1 MEEKLQLV
9 QRTLRDLVRF
19 NTDKEDLNLDVAFIL
34 ASNDD
39 ELIDEF
45 RKMYYHRN
53 FKWVND
59 IDNEIAD
66 ILFEIYGLYF
76 DETTNQN
83 RALRYAVN
91 QKSPFEDEQDG
102 NAILQPIIFE
112 DGLLTVAKN
121 NQVLQMFLTYHPDN
135 NVLFEE
141 VDTKKDASA
150 QIDWMNI
157 QLDAQLAARTLDLA
171 TKEAIGRILL
181 GTRVDRLSSEEL
193 NRDILIHA
201 RNNPKEFLDMLND
214 PELRLQNIAAKAL
227 QDGFFVLKN
236 NRRDIYFNLP
246 DNKKKLMGIP
256 FGEDTIKLLTSY
268 LQSDD
273 GIDLYK
279 MLEKKYSK

>member
-1 MEEKLQLV
+1 MSKTPIQDKVYVLKRKTFPMSFMLAA
-9 QRTLRDLVRF
+9 RNTVR
-19 NTDKEDLNLDVAFIL
+19 KPL
-34 ASNDD
+34 
-39 ELIDEF
+39 
-45 RKMYYHRN
+45 
-53 FKWVND
+53 
-59 IDNEIAD
+59 
-66 ILFEIYGLYF
+66 LYF

-83 RALRYAVN
+83 RALRYAIN
-91 QKSPFEDEQDG
+91 QKSPFIDEQDG
-102 NAILQPIIFE
+102 NAILDPIVFE
-112 DGLLTVAKN
+112 DGLLTVGKN
-121 NQVLQMFLTYHPDN
+121 NQVLQMFLSLHPDN
-135 NVLFEE
+135 GILFEE
-141 VDTKKDASA
+141 IDTKKDASA

-157 QLDAQLAARTLDLA
+157 QLDAQLAARTLDLQ

-181 GTRVDRLSSEEL
+181 GTRVDKLSSEEL

-214 PELRLQNIAAKAL
+214 PELRLQNIAAKAY

-246 DNKKKLMGIP
+246 DNKKKLMGVP
-256 FGEDTIKLLTSY
+256 FNEDPIKLLVSY

>member
-1 MEEKLQLV
+1 MSKVTIQDKMYVLKRKSFPMSFMLTA
-9 QRTLRDLVRF
+9 R
-19 NTDKEDLNLDVAFIL
+19 NT
-34 ASNDD
+34 
-39 ELIDEF
+39 F
-45 RKMYYHRN
+45 RKP
-53 FKWVND
+53 
-59 IDNEIAD
+59 
-66 ILFEIYGLYF
+66 LLYF

-112 DGLLTVAKN
+112 DGLLTVPKN
-121 NQVLQMFLTYHPDN
+121 NQVLQMFLSLHPDN
-135 NVLFEE
+135 NILFEE

-157 QLDAQLAARTLDLA
+157 QLDAQIAARTLDLQ

-181 GTRVDRLSSEEL
+181 GTRVDKLSSEEL

-201 RNNPKEFLDMLND
+201 RNNPQEFLDMLND
-214 PELRLQNIAAKAL
+214 PDLRLHNIAAKAL
-227 QDGFFVLKN
+227 QDGLFTLRN
-236 NRRDIYFNLP
+236 NDRDIYFNLP

-256 FGEDTIKLLTSY
+256 FGEDAVTLLRSY

>member
-1 MEEKLQLV
+1 MSFMLAA
-9 QRTLRDLVRF
+9 RNTLRKPL
-19 NTDKEDLNLDVAFIL
+19 
-34 ASNDD
+34 
-39 ELIDEF
+39 
-45 RKMYYHRN
+45 
-53 FKWVND
+53 
-59 IDNEIAD
+59 
-66 ILFEIYGLYF
+66 LYF

>member
-1 MEEKLQLV
+1 MSKVTIQDKVYVLKRKTFPMSFMLAA
-9 QRTLRDLVRF
+9 R
-19 NTDKEDLNLDVAFIL
+19 NT
-34 ASNDD
+34 S
-39 ELIDEF
+39 
-45 RKMYYHRN
+45 RKP
-53 FKWVND
+53 
-59 IDNEIAD
+59 
-66 ILFEIYGLYF
+66 LLYF

-83 RALRYAVN
+83 RALRYAIN
-91 QKSPFEDEQDG
+91 QKSPFVDEQDG
-102 NAILQPIIFE
+102 NAILDPIVFE
-112 DGLLTVAKN
+112 DGLLTVGKN
-121 NQVLQMFLTYHPDN
+121 NQVLQMFLAFHPDN
-135 NVLFEE
+135 GVLFEE

-181 GTRVDRLSSEEL
+181 GTRVDKLSSEEL

-201 RNNPKEFLDMLND
+201 RNNPQEFLDMLND
-214 PELRLQNIAAKAL
+214 PELRLQNIAAKAY

-256 FGEDTIKLLTSY
+256 FNEDPIKLLVSY

>member
-1 MEEKLQLV
+1 MSKVTIQDKVYVLKRKTFPMSFMLAA
-9 QRTLRDLVRF
+9 RNTLRKPL
-19 NTDKEDLNLDVAFIL
+19 
-34 ASNDD
+34 
-39 ELIDEF
+39 
-45 RKMYYHRN
+45 
-53 FKWVND
+53 
-59 IDNEIAD
+59 
-66 ILFEIYGLYF
+66 LYF

-112 DGLLTVAKN
+112 DGLLTVGKN

-150 QIDWMNI
+150 QIDWMNV
-157 QLDAQLAARTLDLA
+157 QLDAQLAARTLDLQ

-256 FGEDTIKLLTSY
+256 FGEDAIKLLTSY